1 MGVKFNMNPAP
12 VSRPLPAGLSLE
24 RSGATT
30 TVSISWRNMASWGL
44 LPLGVVAAAI
54 PIGLFFKLRDLP
66 WIDPIQLVVV
76 VFGIVG
82 LVFSYVVIRRLLN
95 VTRLE
100 VTPQRITI
108 SHGPLPWRRPSEV
121 ATDTI
126 RKVEVRPFRWRYDGN
141 VATHYYV
148 WAVHEDGNE
157 TCLLERDTT
166 KEQANL
172 VRDEIQQVLNAGAAV
187 FLKRL

>member
-54 PIGLFFKLRDLP
+54 PIGLFFKLHDLP
-66 WIDPIQLVVV
+66 WNDPIQLVVV

-82 LVFSYVVIRRLLN
+82 LVFSYIVIRRLLN
-95 VTRLE
+95 VTELE
-100 VTPQRITI
+100 ITPQRISI
-108 SHGPLPWRRPSEV
+108 SHRPIPWRRPSEV

-126 RKVEVRPFRWRYDGN
+126 RKVEVRPFQWRYEGN